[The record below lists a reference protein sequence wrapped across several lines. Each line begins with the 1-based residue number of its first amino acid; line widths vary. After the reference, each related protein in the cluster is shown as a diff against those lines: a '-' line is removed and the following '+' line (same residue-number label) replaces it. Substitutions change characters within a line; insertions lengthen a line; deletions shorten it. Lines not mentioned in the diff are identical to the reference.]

1 MFIQWVVAVVL
12 GVVAVVLD
20 VAAVRHTVVVVVVR
34 HTVVVKHTA
43 VAINTAAACNIA
55 AAHTAYTVVA
65 VNTGHIPI
73 AEHSFPWQVS

>member
-12 GVVAVVLD
+12 D
-20 VAAVRHTVVVVVVR
+20 VVVVMGGVAAAKRIVV
-34 HTVVVKHTA
+34 VVAVKHTA

-65 VNTGHIPI
+65 ADIGHIAI
-73 AEHSFPWQVS
+73 AEHFFPWQVS